1 LYRLLTNLVEQA
13 IVGLHMSNTLQ
24 IFSDQFQL
32 LAALFIAFFFQHP
45 NAFANLL
52 YFEEEM
58 LLTVLRG
65 RNKTEV
71 MGLRTLTA
79 ASRLVDDH
87 FRIICIQSR
96 CLSLGD
102 LLVRQ
107 SSVYLAITFK
117 QIALAPT
124 QSAWRRLFEF

>member
-1 LYRLLTNLVEQA
+1 
-13 IVGLHMSNTLQ
+13 VGLHVSDTLQ

-58 LLTVLRG
+58 LLTVLR
-65 RNKTEV
+65 RRIKTEV
-71 MGLRTLTA
+71 LGLRTLTA

-87 FRIICIQSR
+87 FRIICVKSR
-96 CLSLGD
+96 CLSL
-102 LLVRQ
+102 
-107 SSVYLAITFK
+107 
-117 QIALAPT
+117 
-124 QSAWRRLFEF
+124 